1 MNSGL
6 LRHMESMKDRWPVT
20 PGRRVVYGLK
30 ARHAQGICADLS
42 GRWTEGECYFDE
54 KPRNGHPASEK
65 SHR

>member
-1 MNSGL
+1 
-6 LRHMESMKDRWPVT
+6 MKDRWPVT

-54 KPRNGHPASEK
+54 KPRNEHPAGEK